1 VIEVD
6 RLTKRYG
13 DRVAV
18 RDMSFRVEKGEIV
31 GFLGPNGAGKS
42 TTLRMITG
50 FLAPTSGRVAL
61 DGVEV
66 GDRPIEARRR
76 FGYMPEGVPLYPE
89 MRVLEYLRYR
99 AELKGVSMRKAKSA
113 AEKALELAGVLDARE
128 RIIGQ
133 LSKGYRQRV
142 GIADAL
148 VADPPILI
156 LDEPTSGLD
165 PNQNRHIRSVIRSF
179 EGVKTVFVS
188 THILPE
194 VEATCDRAIIIR
206 AGEKV
211 SEGRIAELRA
221 ASQGKQ
227 LLRLAGPGTY
237 ERFRA
242 ALEGISAVRRVEREA
257 ERRDEAFE
265 APASVARL
273 RVEVDPGDAA
283 VDAVFRAVVD
293 AGLSLRELRRDVMS
307 LEDVFA
313 DLTTTEGADDEVGL
327 DDEEGDRAA
336 PADLDG
342 DDDAEEIP

>member
-1 VIEVD
+1 MIEVE

-13 DRVAV
+13 ERVAV
-18 RDMSFRVEKGEIV
+18 RDMSFAVGKGEIV

-50 FLAPTSGRVAL
+50 FLAPTSGRVVL
-61 DGVEV
+61 DGIDVAAK
-66 GDRPIEARRR
+66 PLEARRR

-99 AELKGVSMRKAKSA
+99 AELKGVAFRKAKGA
-113 AEKALELAGVLDARE
+113 AERSLELAGVSDARD

-165 PNQNRHIRSVIRSF
+165 PNQNRHIRSVIKSF
-179 EGVKTVFVS
+179 EGEKTVFVS

-194 VEATCDRAIIIR
+194 VEATCGRAVIIR
-206 AGEKV
+206 AGQKV
-211 SEGRIAELRA
+211 SEGRLDELRA
-221 ASQGKQ
+221 VSKGAQILK
-227 LLRLAGPGTY
+227 LAGPGPF
-237 ERFRA
+237 ERF
-242 ALEGISAVRRVEREA
+242 LEVLVGLPVVRRCVHEPGGY
-257 ERRDEAFE
+257 RDDGSTSRFLLEIE
-265 APASVARL
+265 
-273 RVEVDPGDAA
+273 PGNEA
-283 VDAVFRAVVD
+283 VDAVFRAVVS
-293 AGLSLRELRRDVMS
+293 AGLTLRELRRDGAT

-313 DLTTTEGADDEVGL
+313 DLTTVEDEAAAQAGAPAE
-327 DDEEGDRAA
+327 AA
-336 PADLDG
+336 PAEEPK
-342 DDDAEEIP
+342 AESKEEGP

>member
-13 DRVAV
+13 ERVAV

-66 GDRPIEARRR
+66 SDRPIEARRR

-99 AELKGVSMRKAKSA
+99 AELKGVAMRAAKAA
-113 AEKALELAGVLDARE
+113 AEKALELAGVLDARD

-165 PNQNRHIRSVIRSF
+165 PNQNRHIRNVIRSF
-179 EGVKTVFVS
+179 EGQKTVFVS

-206 AGEKV
+206 SGQKV
-211 SEGRIAELRA
+211 SEGRIEDLRA
-221 ASQGKQ
+221 ASEGTQ
-227 LLRLAGPGTY
+227 LLRLAGPGAF
-237 ERFRA
+237 ERFRE
-242 ALEGISAVRRVEREA
+242 ALANVSVVRRVEREDA
-257 ERRDEAFE
+257 GEDGREG
-265 APASVARL
+265 PATRL
-273 RVEVDPGDAA
+273 RLEVEPGDAA

-293 AGLSLRELRRDVMS
+293 AGLGLRELRREVLS

-313 DLTTTEGADDEVGL
+313 DLTTIEEPSEDDLPVGESAAE
-327 DDEEGDRAA
+327 DD
-336 PADLDG
+336 PAE
-342 DDDAEEIP
+342 DAEETP

>member
-18 RDMSFRVEKGEIV
+18 RDMSFQVEKGEIV

-50 FLAPTSGRVAL
+50 FLAPSSGRVAL

-66 GDRPIEARRR
+66 GDHPIEARRR

-99 AELKGVSMRKAKSA
+99 AELKGVPMRKANAA
-113 AEKALELAGVLDARE
+113 AEKSLELAGVLDARE

-165 PNQNRHIRSVIRSF
+165 PNPNRHIRSVIRSF

-211 SEGRIAELRA
+211 SEGRIEDLRA
-221 ASQGKQ
+221 ASKGTQ
-227 LLRLAGPGTY
+227 LLRLSGPGAF

-242 ALEGISAVRRVEREA
+242 ALEGVSAVRRIEREA
-257 ERRDEAFE
+257 DGRVDAGLAGEQVG
-265 APASVARL
+265 VAHLRL
-273 RVEVDPGDAA
+273 EVEPGDAA

-293 AGLSLRELRRDVMS
+293 AGLSLRELGRDVMS

-313 DLTTTEGADDEVGL
+313 DLTTI
-327 DDEEGDRAA
+327 EEATVEA
-336 PADLDG
+336 PFDGEDTG
-342 DDDAEEIP
+342 DDDTEESL